1 MAALQEGLEEK
12 LEKKLLRL
20 VSRQEDTEVKK
31 DDTKLEKTLLKL
43 SAVTFCE
50 HCKPKILGLLDESE
64 SVI

>member
-1 MAALQEGLEEK
+1 MKSRPFISEETMTALQEGLE
-12 LEKKLLRL
+12 
-20 VSRQEDTEVKK
+20 DVKK

-50 HCKPKILGLLDESE
+50 HCKLKILGLLDESE